1 MITNKLSYAIL
12 FMILLIGSTIQVE
25 IALSS
30 NIPITTNNTTIV
42 NDNTNTNNSLKIQYK
57 NSVNYHN
64 NITDDNRLSLGPD
77 RMVPEGT
84 NLTLGGIISG
94 AISIPANSVIYS
106 WKQLDGPKLDLK
118 EEDKQQKI
126 LRFVAPNRPNDT
138 KYVFELNAIQ
148 KKDNENINLGTDSIN
163 ILVIDANK
171 EEKVNRNIPVVPNS
185 AQNYQDI
192 YN

>member
-171 EEKVNRNIPVVPNS
+171 EAKVNRNIPVVPNS